1 MPSPPALAHPF
12 RAVLIVAIAVFMTS
26 LDNLVVGVALP
37 SIKTD
42 LGGSLESLEWTV
54 NAYTLAFAVFLLTGA
69 ALGDRF
75 GRRRMFLIGL
85 VLFTGSSAAAALAGS
100 VDVLIAARA
109 LQGLGAAIITPLS
122 LAILADAVPA
132 ERRGPAIGLWGA
144 VSGLGVALG
153 PAVGG
158 LVVEGSHW
166 SWIFWL
172 NVPVGLLLVPIALR
186 GLRESFGEGG
196 RSTPIDRPGL
206 VLSSVGLFGLTFGIV
221 RSQALGW
228 GSTTVVV
235 SIAAGLAVLAA
246 FLVSQRRTT
255 APMLPLRLFRSV
267 PFSATN
273 LLVFAMFFGMFG
285 SIFLLGQF
293 FQIAQGMG
301 PLEAG
306 LRTLP
311 WTGMPVLVAPAA
323 GILADRIGARP
334 LLVVGMALQA
344 TGLLW
349 LSGVV
354 AVDASYG
361 SLVVPFVLS
370 GAGMGMV
377 IAPVTGAVLAAA
389 PVALAGK
396 ASGATNAIRETG
408 GVFGVA
414 ILATVFAGSGSYVS
428 PEAFAD
434 GLRAAVPVGGVVLAI
449 GALVGLLAP
458 GRTAT
463 AGSADAAGT
472 ASAAA
477 GPADAGP
484 PAAESSPATDAPAP
498 YPAPRPGDAEPS
510 VPSATPVLERT

>member
-1 MPSPPALAHPF
+1 MSSPPALAHPF
-12 RAVLIVAIAVFMTS
+12 RAVLIVAVAVFMTS

-37 SIKTD
+37 SIKAD
-42 LGGSLESLEWTV
+42 LGGSLEALEWTV

-75 GRRRMFLIGL
+75 GRKRTFLVGL
-85 VLFTGSSAAAALAGS
+85 VLFTGSSAVAALSGS
-100 VDVLIAARA
+100 IEVLVGARA
-109 LQGLGAAIITPLS
+109 VQGLGAAIITPLS

-132 ERRGPAIGLWGA
+132 DRRGPAIGLWGA

-158 LVVEGSHW
+158 AVVEAGHW

-186 GLRESFGEGG
+186 GLRESHGEGG

-206 VLSSVGLFGLTFGIV
+206 VLSSLGLFGLTFGIV
-221 RSQALGW
+221 RSQELGW

-235 SIAAGLAVLAA
+235 SIAAGLLVLAA
-246 FLVSQRRTT
+246 FLASQRRTT

-293 FQIAQGMG
+293 FQVAQGMG

-311 WTGMPVLVAPAA
+311 WTGMPVVAAPIA

-334 LLVVGMALQA
+334 LLVTGMTLQA
-344 TGLLW
+344 IGLLW
-349 LSGVV
+349 LA
-354 AVDASYG
+354 AVLRVDVGYG
-361 SLVVPFVLS
+361 ALLVPFVLS
-370 GAGMGMV
+370 GVGMGLV

-414 ILATVFAGSGSYVS
+414 ILATVFASSGSYLS
-428 PEAFAD
+428 PEAFTD
-434 GLRAAVPVGGVVLAI
+434 GLRAAIPVGGVVLAV
-449 GALVGLLAP
+449 GALIGLLTPGRRPTAPDEPAPVGTGAAGSERAAVAP
-458 GRTAT
+458 GVPL
-463 AGSADAAGT
+463 
-472 ASAAA
+472 AAA
-477 GPADAGP
+477 GDRG
-484 PAAESSPATDAPAP
+484 
-498 YPAPRPGDAEPS
+498 
-510 VPSATPVLERT
+510 

>member
-1 MPSPPALAHPF
+1 
-12 RAVLIVAIAVFMTS
+12 VLIVAVAVFMTS

-37 SIKTD
+37 SIKAD
-42 LGGSLESLEWTV
+42 LGGSLEALEWTV

-75 GRRRMFLIGL
+75 GRKRTFLVGL
-85 VLFTGSSAAAALAGS
+85 TLFTGASAVAALSGS
-100 VDVLIAARA
+100 VEVLVGARA
-109 LQGLGAAIITPLS
+109 VQGLGAAIITPLS

-158 LVVEGSHW
+158 AVVEGTHW

-172 NVPVGLLLVPIALR
+172 NVPVGLALLPIAWR
-186 GLRESFGEGG
+186 GLRESYGEGG
-196 RSTPIDRPGL
+196 RETPIDRRGL
-206 VLSSVGLFGLTFGIV
+206 VLSSLGLFGLTFGIV
-221 RSQALGW
+221 RSQELGW

-235 SIAAGLAVLAA
+235 SIAAGIVVLTG
-246 FLVSQRRTT
+246 FLLSQRRTT

-293 FQIAQGMG
+293 FQVAQGMG

-311 WTGMPVLVAPAA
+311 WTGMPVIVAPIA

-334 LLVVGMALQA
+334 LLVAGMALQA
-344 TGLLW
+344 VGLLW
-349 LSGVV
+349 LAAVTKVDV
-354 AVDASYG
+354 AYG
-361 SLVVPFVLS
+361 ALIVPFALS
-370 GAGMGMV
+370 GAGMGLV

-389 PVALAGK
+389 PTALAGK

-414 ILATVFAGSGSYVS
+414 ILATVFASSGSYVS
-428 PEAFAD
+428 PVEFTD
-434 GLRAAVPVGGVVLAI
+434 GLRAAIPVGGAVLAI
-449 GALVGLLAP
+449 GALIGLLTP
-458 GRTAT
+458 GRPALHGAS
-463 AGSADAAGT
+463 AGSGAAAPDATGAPDAVAEGPGPVDPEHEVVAT
-472 ASAAA
+472 RASLASAI
-477 GPADAGP
+477 D
-484 PAAESSPATDAPAP
+484 
-498 YPAPRPGDAEPS
+498 
-510 VPSATPVLERT
+510 

>member
-1 MPSPPALAHPF
+1 MSASSAPTLPY
-12 RAVLIVAIAVFMTS
+12 RVVLIVAAAVFMTS

-37 SIKTD
+37 SIKAD
-42 LGGSLESLEWTV
+42 LGGSLEALEWTV

-75 GRRRMFLIGL
+75 GRRRMFLVGL
-85 VLFTGSSAAAALAGS
+85 VLFTGASAAAALSGS
-100 VDVLIAARA
+100 VETLVAARA
-109 LQGLGAAIITPLS
+109 VQGLGAALITPLS

-132 ERRGPAIGLWGA
+132 DRRGPAIGLWGA
-144 VSGLGVALG
+144 VYGLGVALG

-158 LVVEGSHW
+158 AVVEGTHW

-172 NVPVGLLLVPIALR
+172 NVPVGLALLPIALR

-196 RSTPIDRPGL
+196 RATPIDRRGL
-206 VLSSVGLFGLTFGIV
+206 VLSTLGLFGLTFGIV
-221 RSQALGW
+221 RSQILGW
-228 GSTTVVV
+228 ASTTVVV
-235 SIAAGLAVLAA
+235 SLAAGVVILGA
-246 FLVSQRRTT
+246 FLLSQRRTT

-273 LLVFAMFFGMFG
+273 GLIFAMFFGMFG

-293 FQIAQGMG
+293 FQVAQGMG

-334 LLVVGMALQA
+334 LLVAGMAMQA
-344 TGLLW
+344 VGLLW
-349 LSGVV
+349 LATVV
-354 AVDASYG
+354 RVDVGYG
-361 SLVVPFVLS
+361 ALIVPFVLS
-370 GAGMGMV
+370 GAGMGLV

-408 GVFGVA
+408 GVVGVA
-414 ILATVFAGSGSYVS
+414 ILATVFASSGSYVS
-428 PEAFAD
+428 PQEFTD
-434 GLRAAVPVGGVVLAI
+434 GLRAAIPVGGAVLAV
-449 GALVGLLAP
+449 GALIGLLAP
-458 GRTAT
+458 GRRAP
-463 AGSADAAGT
+463 AA
-472 ASAAA
+472 AAA
-477 GPADAGP
+477 GGADLQG
-484 PAAESSPATDAPAP
+484 
-498 YPAPRPGDAEPS
+498 
-510 VPSATPVLERT
+510 TPVLAAAER